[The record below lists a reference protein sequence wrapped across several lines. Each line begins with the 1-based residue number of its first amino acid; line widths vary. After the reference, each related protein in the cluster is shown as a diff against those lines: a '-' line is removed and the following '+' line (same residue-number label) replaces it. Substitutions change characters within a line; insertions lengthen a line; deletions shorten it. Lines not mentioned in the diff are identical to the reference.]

1 MKKISNE
8 KELFD
13 LFCDKRANNKYYPE
27 PFLNAV
33 YNEVWAT
40 DGHIVAAVKPELVSG
55 CYPEKTL
62 PLDIPSEK
70 TCDRIITLNA
80 IKDAL
85 TKLPMIEEEEIE
97 EEECTECDGWGK
109 VECEYYDSHG
119 SFHEVKADCPLCDGT
134 GYVDGTPKKTGEKV
148 VDYDTP
154 IKLDG
159 AYFKGRLFDILAQ
172 AMELIGLERLTM
184 THYGEYGTG
193 VGKACELQA
202 DGVRFFLAPML
213 VDDVQNVI
221 EIEL

>member
-8 KELFD
+8 KKLFE
-13 LFCDKRANNKYYPE
+13 LFCDDDTCIDEYQE
-27 PFLNAV
+27 PFLRLGH
-33 YNEVWAT
+33 NEVWAANRYMA
-40 DGHIVAAVKPELVSG
+40 VAVKAELVS
-55 CYPEKTL
+55 EKYRKKKIKDLSLGT
-62 PLDIPSEK
+62 PCNM
-70 TCDRIITLNA
+70 TVTLNA

-119 SFHEVKADCPLCDGT
+119 SFHEVKADCPICDGT

-148 VDYDTP
+148 VDFCTP

-184 THYGEYGTG
+184 THHGYGVGK
-193 VGKACELQA
+193 GKACELQA
-202 DGVRFFLAPML
+202 DGIRFSLRRCL
-213 VDDVQNVI
+213 
-221 EIEL
+221 